1 MLVELDSSVERA
13 SLQAAQAQVVSL
25 RQTYQ
30 RYANLA
36 GSGAVSRQELDNA
49 KAAYEAQAAN
59 IESLKAAIERR
70 QIVAP
75 FDGKAGIVKVNVG
88 QYVSNGTEIVRV
100 EDRSSMKVDF
110 AIAQNQLDKLHIGQK
125 VTLTQMRVKVKL
137 LPRRLLQLSLQLI
150 LQQV

>member
-1 MLVELDSSVERA
+1 MQIE
-13 SLQAAQAQVVSL
+13 
-25 RQTYQ
+25 
-30 RYANLA
+30 A

-49 KAAYEAQAAN
+49 KSAYEAQAAN
-59 IESLKAAIERR
+59 IESLKATIERR

-110 AIAQNQLDKLHIGQK
+110 AIAQNLLDKLHIGQK
-125 VTLTQMRVKVKL
+125 VTATADARKGET
-137 LPRRLLQLSLQLI
+137 LPRRLLQLSRQLI
-150 LQQV
+150 LQPV

>member
-125 VTLTQMRVKVKL
+125 
-137 LPRRLLQLSLQLI
+137 
-150 LQQV
+150 